1 MFLKIRELNF
11 LAGRPVAILNEES
24 AKELN
29 VNINE
34 RILIKKANFNKSLV
48 AIIDISKGI
57 IEKDE
62 IALSREIINQ
72 LRLKKGDV
80 VDVGAAPKPLSV
92 NYISKKLNGKELTY
106 TEIYSIIS
114 DIVNNHLSEAEIAY
128 FVSGIYLKKMTL
140 QETTDLTKAIV
151 QVGKKLEFNDKRMV
165 LDKHSIGGLA
175 GNRTTPVVVSI
186 IAAAIERYKLKAIMP
201 KTSSRAITSAAGT
214 ADVMETIANVEF
226 SLTQI
231 KEILN
236 RTHACLVWGGALGL
250 APADDKIIQVERLL
264 SLDPESQL
272 IASILAKKISVG
284 ATHILIDIPCGRASK
299 VSPNEARILKN
310 KFEAVA
316 KKLNLN
322 LKVLITKGDE
332 PIGNGIGPLLELLD
346 VLSVL
351 NRDKNRPLD
360 LEKKSLLLATELLS
374 MMNIEKEKA
383 RQICINLLESRQAFY
398 AFQKIIE
405 AQGGNFKNLGKK
417 LGLAKYK
424 KTIYSNTNGKVEE
437 ISSKKLANISRL
449 AGTPENKKAG
459 IYLHVHI
466 GDLTRKKQPLFDIYS
481 ESKDKLDYA
490 VDVAE
495 HSNPIKIK

>member
-140 QETTDLTKAIV
+140 QETTDLTKAMV
-151 QVGKKLEFNDKRMV
+151 QVGKKLEFNDNRMV

-374 MMNIEKEKA
+374 MLNIEKEKA
-383 RQICINLLESRQAFY
+383 RQICINLLESRHAFY

-405 AQGGNFKNLGKK
+405 AQGGNFKNLSKK

-466 GDLTRKKQPLFDIYS
+466 GDLARKKQPLFDIYS

-495 HSNPIKIK
+495 HSHAIKIK

>member
-175 GNRTTPVVVSI
+175 GNRTTPIVVSI